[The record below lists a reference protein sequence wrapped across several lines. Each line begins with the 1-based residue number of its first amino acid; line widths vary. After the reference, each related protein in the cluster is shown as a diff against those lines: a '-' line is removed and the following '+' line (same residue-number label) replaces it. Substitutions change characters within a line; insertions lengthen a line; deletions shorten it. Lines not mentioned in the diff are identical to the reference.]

1 LVNPYSCTLANS
13 VIAISAIAGIVQEL
27 LKLYNLLMGR
37 MNSPEM
43 VQAKMNQLHQDLADR
58 VNTAE
63 SVLAD
68 PNATESQKDAALN
81 AIRLADS

>member
-1 LVNPYSCTLANS
+1 M
-13 VIAISAIAGIVQEL
+13 IAISAIAGIVQEL

-43 VQAKMNQLHQDLADR
+43 VQEKMNQLHQDLADR
-58 VNTAE
+58 VNKAE

-68 PNATESQKDAALN
+68 PNATEAQKDAALN

>member
-1 LVNPYSCTLANS
+1 

-43 VQAKMNQLHQDLADR
+43 VQEKMNQLHQDLADR
-58 VNTAE
+58 VNKAE

-68 PNATESQKDAALN
+68 PNATEAQKDAALN